1 MEEEKVGVEEE
12 EERQS
17 TKDLVASELEE
28 ALRITQDLA
37 QKARKV
43 RMSVDLPELFFSKQN
58 LQPFS
63 AKRSS

>member
-1 MEEEKVGVEEE
+1 MEEEEVDDDD
-12 EERQS
+12 EERKN

-43 RMSVDLPELFFSKQN
+43 
-58 LQPFS
+58 
-63 AKRSS
+63 